1 MKLKARLAKDSICR
15 MIYDGQHRELDTVAK
30 VQQHLGRQ
38 GAQASVKGK
47 EASHLL
53 RQRGTLPAERNLAH
67 IRMLDLTYKPKK
79 VNDRSNDPKEVS
91 MSQEVHNRLTESYI
105 SLLHDKEH
113 NKDKDS
119 RTNLDNLKQDTAAQ
133 FTREQRVPH
142 QAQSECMMSSFKPGP
157 VKGRSLMPS
166 AK

>member
-1 MKLKARLAKDSICR
+1 MKLKAKLGKDSICR

-30 VQQHLGRQ
+30 VQQHVGRQ
-38 GAQASVKGK
+38 GAAARVKGK
-47 EASHLL
+47 EASHML
-53 RQRGTLPAERNLAH
+53 RARGTLPAERNLAH

-79 VNDRSNDPKEVS
+79 ANDRSNDPKELS

-105 SLLHDKEH
+105 SLLHDKAH

-119 RTNLDNLKQDTAAQ
+119 MTHLDNMKQDAAAQ
-133 FTREQRVPH
+133 FTKEQRVPT
-142 QAQSECMMSSFKPGP
+142 QAQSECMMNSFKLGA

-166 AK
+166 QK